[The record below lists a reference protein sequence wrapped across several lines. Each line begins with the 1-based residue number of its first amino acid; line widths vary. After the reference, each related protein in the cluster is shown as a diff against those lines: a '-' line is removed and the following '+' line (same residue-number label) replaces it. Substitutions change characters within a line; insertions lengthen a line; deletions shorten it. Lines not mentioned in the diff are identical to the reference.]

1 MDYYISIA
9 QKNPYKAN
17 QLFLSL
23 QELLIRLDKTG
34 IVSSLGEISMGDRY
48 FYQVS
53 CRLKRRTQEKEV
65 RQEIGAV
72 MADYIFEYEEP
83 DLIEKLVQREF
94 QYFMADEVANIVR
107 QTKEM
112 LEQKRSGSWR
122 SKGVQR
128 REQLA
133 KLITRYLH
141 ENRLL
146 AVDGFIHFRLSEYR
160 KLLAVF
166 VKKAVEQYILDQ
178 EYKDFIELLR
188 YFVTVQTPQVQM
200 IHLIHGG
207 KRKFQLLH
215 TDGTPVDWQD
225 VEQTRSH
232 EDLLVSTLLNMAPER
247 LVLHT
252 KAPEENVIRTLMQI
266 FEGRIILCNGCNEC
280 GFLLDFHGDA

>member
-1 MDYYISIA
+1 MDYYISIT
-9 QKNPYKAN
+9 QKNPFKAN

-34 IVSSLGEISMGDRY
+34 IISSLGERSIGDRY

-65 RQEIGAV
+65 RQEIGAI

-83 DLIEKLVQREF
+83 DLIERLVQKEF
-94 QYFMADEVANIVR
+94 QYFMADEVSNIVK

-112 LEQKRSGSWR
+112 LERKRSGS

-128 REQLA
+128 KEQLA
-133 KLITRYLH
+133 KQISSYLH
-141 ENRLL
+141 ESRLL
-146 AVDGFIHFRLSEYR
+146 AVDGFIHFRLNEYR
-160 KLLAVF
+160 KLLALF

-188 YFVTVQTPQVQM
+188 YFVSVQTSQVPM
-200 IHLIHGG
+200 IHLIHKG

-232 EDLLVSTLLNMAPER
+232 EDLLVSTLLNMAPEQ